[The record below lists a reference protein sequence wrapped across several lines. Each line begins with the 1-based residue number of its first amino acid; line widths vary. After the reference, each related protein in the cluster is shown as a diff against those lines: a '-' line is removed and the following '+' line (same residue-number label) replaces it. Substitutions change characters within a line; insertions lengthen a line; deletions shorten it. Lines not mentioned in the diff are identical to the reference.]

1 MALNASIFGN
11 MLNAP
16 KSPEEYAAERE
27 NLLAARQTNVLKRQK
42 ADEYT
47 KGIERQNQLLTLLSG
62 GADSSALRKA
72 GYLDE
77 ASAWEKNNAAVSK
90 DRAAAD
96 EHSFNLAQK
105 RYDTYRKAAASR
117 YNDPNLSKQSVLGDI
132 EQMKGMGILTPELA
146 DHLASQLP
154 EDPMELRKVVKDAAM
169 SQLNGEQLLTAFG
182 PKPEKFDSGGQIIT
196 RDMNPNS
203 PTYGQNTGGAPI
215 VKVATPGDLIR
226 QWNNIRSNA
235 RMSANAGGG
244 AGGVANAG
252 GAPAK
257 PAKPLPVAALK
268 MQQDSLDAIGTAGG
282 INADLG
288 AVLQQVE
295 SGSLQLGPVKNAV
308 GSVRNTLGVS
318 NENSQN
324 LATFKATLEKLR
336 NDSLRLNKGVQ
347 TDGDAQR
354 AWNELLSNI
363 NDPGVVAKRLKEI
376 RSLNSRAIELHNDNL
391 GNIRSNYGAQPI
403 DTTKRATQKPA
414 IESAVKRINSD
425 EEYNALP
432 SGATFIAPDGKTR
445 RKP

>member
-1 MALNASIFGN
+1 MPLNASIFGN
-11 MLNAP
+11 LLNAP
-16 KSPEEYAAERE
+16 KSPEEYALERQQAESGA
-27 NLLAARQTNVLKRQK
+27 LTNALNRQK
-42 ADEYT
+42 VDEYT
-47 KGIERQNQLLTLLSG
+47 KGIERQNQLRTLLSG
-62 GADSSALRKA
+62 GADSSALRQA
-72 GYLDE
+72 GFLDE
-77 ASAWEKNNAAVSK
+77 ASNWDKNAAEVGLKKSQGMKAEAEAQHAQLKAASERLGMIYNAASGAK
-90 DRAAAD
+90 DQQSYTMALQGLRAAGVDVSGIPDVFDPAYVENAKSQALTQMQRVEQALKQQQFGETVRHNKSVEGIM
-96 EHSFNLAQK
+96 EH
-105 RYDTYRKAAASR
+105 
-117 YNDPNLSKQSVLGDI
+117 
-132 EQMKGMGILTPELA
+132 
-146 DHLASQLP
+146 
-154 EDPMELRKVVKDAAM
+154 
-169 SQLNGEQLLTAFG
+169 
-182 PKPEKFDSGGQIIT
+182 
-196 RDMNPNS
+196 
-203 PTYGQNTGGAPI
+203 
-215 VKVATPGDLIR
+215 
-226 QWNNIRSNA
+226 NNIRSNE
-235 RMSANAGGG
+235 RMSANSGGG
-244 AGGVANAG
+244 ASGAANAG
-252 GAPAK
+252 ESPAK
-257 PAKPLPVAALK
+257 PAKPLPVGALK

-376 RSLNSRAIELHNDNL
+376 RALNSRAIELHNDNL
-391 GNIRSNYGAQPI
+391 ANIRSNYGAQPI
-403 DTTKRATQKPA
+403 DVSKRTTQKPA